1 MLKSFASGIKQK
13 PPKGPR
19 PFGAL
24 VSAYGKLYYLAS
36 PKCDSSLPEPFF
48 EMYDPSIDRWDE
60 VPCSYPFICEH
71 WAEYWDDLDIVGYV
85 VCYGFILFSM
95 CDLNQSRA
103 QVMAFDMD
111 EGDEGCTA
119 CSLSKPLILPGLEII
134 DWPFKYG
141 LTEYLVHLGNHDFCH
156 VRTGEQKNCTDRQY
170 ICITMFQIVVGEG
183 GSHIK
188 TLNSTICAVDVKDSI
203 SFLLNF
209 SFSPESDD
217 FEPEDERMTAMKAR
231 SIKAEITSTKK
242 AKQQENRI
250 HGKCKENI
258 TDYPF
263 TSVAA
268 PPVEYVVNLHWVGK
282 PICWL
287 PKEEVGL
294 VVRFTPEEL
303 SPIKKIPRLR
313 YDAPS
318 ANVSSFCLQ
327 SWSLKKAKSASV
339 EDMDTLLACHDG
351 FLLGPWLESAK
362 KLAQDEEQEKQ
373 FEWNARTQITLWFDN
388 TKEEASLLRDYG
400 NKYWSG
406 LLQNYYGRRAAIYF
420 KYLTQSLEEGSEF
433 RLKDRRR
440 EWIKLTNNWQNSRKA
455 FPVKSSGNAL
465 NTSRWLFDKYLGSSA
480 DNIQSLNEAAI
491 EIPLRSEGLSRRVS
505 GLDILTTS
513 SQVKTSSEAETDA
526 GRQAR
531 TL

>member
-1 MLKSFASGIKQK
+1 MMEGGNKSQASAELTSGQDVEDLQGKLSEIEKALAEAVGRRTPLERLWRSVLEELRPLRDRVASAKIACAIVASARGAYRSGALYEVKFNQKGEYVGGGGVSNEPPPLEPPLLEPVANFTGGYIIRGARIFNRAKLYLLPEETIGEIFELENPKSLDGFMFDTSAGSLLPLK

-60 VPCSYPFICEH
+60 VPCSYPFICEY

-103 QVMAFDMD
+103 QVMAFDVSTNKWHQVKVDGIPFQGRGVVVGKTIYALSSMGIMAFTVKMD

-203 SFLLNF
+203 SFLLDF

-217 FEPEDERMTAMKAR
+217 FEPEDERMIAMK
-231 SIKAEITSTKK
+231 
-242 AKQQENRI
+242 
-250 HGKCKENI
+250 
-258 TDYPF
+258 
-263 TSVAA
+263 
-268 PPVEYVVNLHWVGK
+268 
-282 PICWL
+282 
-287 PKEEVGL
+287 
-294 VVRFTPEEL
+294 
-303 SPIKKIPRLR
+303 
-313 YDAPS
+313 
-318 ANVSSFCLQ
+318 
-327 SWSLKKAKSASV
+327 
-339 EDMDTLLACHDG
+339 
-351 FLLGPWLESAK
+351 
-362 KLAQDEEQEKQ
+362 QEK
-373 FEWNARTQITLWFDN
+373 
-388 TKEEASLLRDYG
+388 
-400 NKYWSG
+400 
-406 LLQNYYGRRAAIYF
+406 
-420 KYLTQSLEEGSEF
+420 
-433 RLKDRRR
+433 
-440 EWIKLTNNWQNSRKA
+440 
-455 FPVKSSGNAL
+455 
-465 NTSRWLFDKYLGSSA
+465 
-480 DNIQSLNEAAI
+480 
-491 EIPLRSEGLSRRVS
+491 
-505 GLDILTTS
+505 
-513 SQVKTSSEAETDA
+513 SQVEKSQESHE
-526 GRQAR
+526 GKSQA
-531 TL
+531 